1 MKKNIILLNFV
12 FLLVMGAVFYL
23 SAYQLS
29 KLKASDLEHLAI
41 EKARSAVKV
50 SVPSINRAI
59 QNSDD
64 ISVLTNVESI
74 SKLENVAS
82 AFILDG
88 NNTVIIHNNTN
99 EWNSK
104 REGEIYDRALKYKGE
119 LLQLSYDKDHILFSV
134 PVDKGYVLCCIFS
147 TRKASEKAGYWKI
160 KYFTVAAVTG
170 AALIIILYFL
180 SKLFIVLPFQR
191 TKRKIEKGAFEASKE
206 EKYDEIADMFATE
219 NEKARQK
226 IKALQQDK
234 DNLTKIIEYYLGR
247 QLRNYKLL
255 IILDSSNGIVYSHDD
270 TGKFLKKDFS
280 ENSNILEAA
289 LLPEII
295 DMVSE
300 SYEIPGTE
308 VSGFIGEDTVT
319 ALALGEKD
327 KIFATI
333 IKI

>member
-12 FLLVMGAVFYL
+12 FLLVIGGVFYF
-23 SAYQLS
+23 SAYRLS

-59 QNSDD
+59 KNSDD

-74 SKLENVAS
+74 SKLENVSS

-88 NNTVIIHNNTN
+88 DNTVIIHNNTN

-104 REGEIYDRALKYKGE
+104 REGDIYDRALKYKGE

-147 TRKASEKAGYWKI
+147 TLQASEKAEYWKI
-160 KYFTVAAVTG
+160 KYFTVAAALCAV
-170 AALIIILYFL
+170 LIIILYFL
-180 SKLFIVLPFQR
+180 SKLFIALPFER
-191 TKRKIEKGAFEASKE
+191 TKKKIEKGAIEASKG

-234 DNLTKIIEYYLGR
+234 NSLTKIIEYYLGR
-247 QLRNYKLL
+247 ELRNYKLL
-255 IILDSSNGIVYSHDD
+255 IILDSSNGIVYSYDNTD
-270 TGKFLKKDFS
+270 KFLKKDFS
-280 ENSNILEAA
+280 ENGNILEAA

-295 DMVSE
+295 DMVSK

-308 VSGFIGEDTVT
+308 VNGFIGEDTVT